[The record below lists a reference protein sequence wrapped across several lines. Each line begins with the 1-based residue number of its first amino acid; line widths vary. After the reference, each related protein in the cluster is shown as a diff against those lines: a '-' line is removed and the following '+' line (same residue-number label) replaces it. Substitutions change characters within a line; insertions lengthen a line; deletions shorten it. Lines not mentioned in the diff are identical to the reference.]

1 MKKNSQ
7 MPGKTNW
14 PVTILLILG
23 CITIFFPLYMAVDH
37 CIQKAVRDDK

>member
-23 CITIFFPLYMAVDH
+23 CAVDFV
-37 CIQKAVRDDK
+37 IAT